1 MYNHQLSVK
10 SYPLYKDSA
19 IAWLG
24 DVPEHWEVK
33 RVKDVGVNGLT
44 NGLFKKKEDFGF
56 GVKLMALLGLWG

>member
-33 RVKDVGVNGLT
+33 RVKDI
-44 NGLFKKKEDFGF
+44 
-56 GVKLMALLGLWG
+56 VKRIGNQQFSL